1 METVKGSETRVV
13 GRDRAGDVM
22 QNMIHYGRALQRFE
36 PGRVMVIIYLYVKRG
51 FLATVYSEEW
61 I

>member
-1 METVKGSETRVV
+1 
-13 GRDRAGDVM
+13 M
-22 QNMIHYGRALQRFE
+22 QNMIRYGRALQRFE
-36 PGRVMVIIYLYVKRG
+36 LGRVMVIIYLYVKEA

>member
-1 METVKGSETRVV
+1 MRPELWAG
-13 GRDRAGDVM
+13 DRAGDVM
-22 QNMIHYGRALQRFE
+22 QNMIRYGRALQRFE
-36 PGRVMVIIYLYVKRG
+36 MGRVMVIIYLYVKEA